1 MKRLAPSGPSC
12 CLSPGSPF
20 VLAAAATFAAFA
32 ATKAAWIAPEE
43 FCVECWRIF
52 CVVAQFEG
60 TPMDEAMDVVQGF
73 ATDNIVGMPRNISNM
88 TYNVYNVSTLI
99 VFGFDNIVILY

>member
-43 FCVECWRIF
+43 FCVECCRIF

-60 TPMDEAMDVVQGF
+60 IPRDEAMDVVQGF
-73 ATDNIVGMPRNISNM
+73 AADNIVGMPKKDR
-88 TYNVYNVSTLI
+88 
-99 VFGFDNIVILY
+99 